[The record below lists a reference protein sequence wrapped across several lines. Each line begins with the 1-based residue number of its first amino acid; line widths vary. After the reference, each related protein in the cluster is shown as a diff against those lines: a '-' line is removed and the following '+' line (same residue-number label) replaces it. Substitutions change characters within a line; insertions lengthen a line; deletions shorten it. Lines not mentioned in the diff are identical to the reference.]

1 MKCWIS
7 LVAKAK
13 LITWLSVVCCELKR
27 FVVVFEFSHVPG
39 TVLVLD
45 TRTGMVHSVVAWYQ
59 VLVSISVGTVVLCC
73 RQKNELGQT
82 KITKYY

>member
-13 LITWLSVVCCELKR
+13 LITWLSVVCCELKLKR

-45 TRTGMVHSVVAWYQ
+45 TRTFKYWYGTQ
-59 VLVSISVGTVVLCC
+59 CGSLVPGTGIDICRYCGIVLPA
-73 RQKNELGQT
+73 K
-82 KITKYY
+82 K